1 MPMQDARVVEFEIAK
16 YICPK
21 SNTPVPLFASRPLAF
36 VHWPVVV
43 KNCVSCGM
51 DHVLE
56 LSDVQHPPV
65 YGYE

>member
-1 MPMQDARVVEFEIAK
+1 MSMHDTPVVEFEIAK

-21 SNTPVPLFASRPLAF
+21 SKTPVQLMASHPLAF

-43 KNCVSCGM
+43 KNCVSCGT
-51 DHVLE
+51 DHLLE